1 MHSPRELADLKDVKA
16 TLDLL
21 GRFLCTPP
29 SAEVKT
35 ASVQKKEHPC
45 RPAGMPYGKKIFL
58 RKERQ

>member
-21 GRFLCTPP
+21 GHFLCTPP

-35 ASVQKKEHPC
+35 ASVQKKEHP
-45 RPAGMPYGKKIFL
+45 
-58 RKERQ
+58 